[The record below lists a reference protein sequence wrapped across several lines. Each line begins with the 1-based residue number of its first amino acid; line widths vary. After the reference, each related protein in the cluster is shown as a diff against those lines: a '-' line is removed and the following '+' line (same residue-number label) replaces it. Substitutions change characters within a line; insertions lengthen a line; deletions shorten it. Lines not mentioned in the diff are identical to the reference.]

1 MTQGADAKM
10 SKKPQAQEIRDYVQ
24 QRAAALGLNPAV
36 AIGLIEEMSSY
47 NPRRTGKHVG
57 LFGVRRE
64 EVKDL
69 PGYLNDWKAQVN
81 MGLLMLATH
90 KKKSGTDIGALA
102 EFLGASEK
110 DQGYVRKA
118 IRAYG
123 RGGKYGGEV
132 LDEEAIN
139 MTYQAFGSKGD
150 AAADL
155 KAMGAGNKASTTKA
169 PTGSRSEQNAAYA
182 DNPNVRRYLDMIAA
196 AEGVKHGYGTLF
208 GNKEFAD
215 FSKHPNVRQSFTQ
228 TDGKK
233 NVTTAAGKYQF
244 IKPTWDGLAR
254 KLNLKDFSP
263 RSQDIAAVELLRENG
278 SLDDVLAGNYDAAVQ
293 KDGKTWASLPSSNYA
308 QPKRSMDFVQ
318 SHLGQPLAANTGQA
332 TASIQ
337 PSQPAPPQPTAEQ
350 SHQQGMWDDG
360 LLDGV
365 MDDMV
370 SELMRS
376 EEEKQ
381 ERKQRRDTLDERLN
395 AVFEVDGFTFGDE
408 GLTAKVSSFV
418 DMVAKGDL

>member
-1 MTQGADAKM
+1 M
-10 SKKPQAQEIRDYVQ
+10 SKKPQAQEVRDYVQ
-24 QRAAALGLNPAV
+24 QRAAALGLNPAPV
-36 AIGLIEEMSSY
+36 IGLIEEMSSY
-47 NPRRTGKHVG
+47 NPKRTGKHVG

-64 EVKDL
+64 EIKDV
-69 PGYLNDWKAQVN
+69 PAYLRDWKGQVN

-102 EFLGASEK
+102 EFLGASES

-139 MTYQAFGSKGD
+139 MTYQAFGAQGD
-150 AAADL
+150 AAADIR
-155 KAMGAGNKASTTKA
+155 AMGTGNRASTAKA
-169 PTGSRSEQNAAYA
+169 PTGSRAEQNAAYA
-182 DNPNVRRYLDMIAA
+182 DNPNVSRYLDMIAA

-208 GNKEFAD
+208 GNKEFTD

-233 NVTTAAGKYQF
+233 NVTTAAGKFQF
-244 IKPTWDGLAR
+244 IKPTWDGLAK

-263 RSQDIAAVELLRENG
+263 RSQDIAAVELLRQNG
-278 SLDDVLAGNYDAAVQ
+278 SLNDVLAGNYDTAVQ

-318 SHLGQPLAANTGQA
+318 KHLGSPVAPSTGKATQAA
-332 TASIQ
+332 ASIQ
-337 PSQPAPPQPTAEQ
+337 PSQPAPQQPIAEQ
-350 SHQQGMWDDG
+350 SQQQGMWDDG
-360 LLDGV
+360 LLDSA

-370 SELMRS
+370 SDLMRS